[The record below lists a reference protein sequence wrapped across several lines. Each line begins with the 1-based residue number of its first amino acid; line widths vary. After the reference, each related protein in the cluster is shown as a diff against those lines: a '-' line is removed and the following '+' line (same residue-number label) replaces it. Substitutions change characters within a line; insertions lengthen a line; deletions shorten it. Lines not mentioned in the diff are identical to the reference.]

1 MSFVCSLTNMTPL
14 FPDHYTEVYR
24 KDRTRAGGGVFCAI
38 REDVLAS
45 EERDLDRENECI
57 WGSVQF
63 AKSQKLYL
71 GSFYRPP
78 RAPVDNLEELENS
91 LTDLFSRGMRRHPNI
106 VIAGDFNAP
115 DIEWANLEVNGNNDA
130 INARKL
136 LGMVDQFGLTQ
147 HQLEVTR
154 PASVNTLDL
163 VLCSNPNLVKSVEV
177 VPGMSDHLAVLTT
190 LDIRPKPYIK
200 NHTRSSCIVRLTLMV
215 SAETCPISRGSSCLQ
230 GWTAAHKMLTEVG
243 SVLRMLSHQPSKSTY
258 RHGAPSRNVAHR
270 GSRDPSNLNSE
281 ERTVASCKARHTRK
295 ASDWTAYCKL
305 RQHTQQLM

>member
-1 MSFVCSLTNMTPL
+1 M
-14 FPDHYTEVYR
+14 
-24 KDRTRAGGGVFCAI
+24 RAGGGVFCAI

-57 WGSVQF
+57 WGSVQLPKF
-63 AKSQKLYL
+63 QKLCL
-71 GSFYRPP
+71 GSLYRPP

-91 LTDLFSRGMRRHPNI
+91 LTDLFSSGTRRHPNI

-115 DIEWANLEVNGNNDA
+115 DIDWANLEVNGNNDA

-154 PASVNTLDL
+154 PASGNTLDL
-163 VLCSNPNLVKSVEV
+163 VLCSNPNLVKSVAV
-177 VPGMSDHLAVLTT
+177 VPGITT
-190 LDIRPKPYIK
+190 LGIRPKPYIK
-200 NHTRSSCIVRLTLMV
+200 KPHKASCIVRLTLMV

-230 GWTAAHKMLTEVG
+230 GWTAAHKMSTEVG
-243 SVLRMLSHQPSKSTY
+243 SVLRMLSHQPSKSTS

-281 ERTVASCKARHTRK
+281 ERIVATVKHVVHEMLLTGLPTVN
-295 ASDWTAYCKL
+295 SDNTPNS
-305 RQHTQQLM
+305 